1 MSDLMEPRYVGRFS
15 DGKSAASRDVLVGL
29 SDRGVVIER
38 PGEPE
43 PLVWPFGALSSAEP
57 LSSYSIDALLSCSH
71 QPGAALFVADTAFAR
86 RLADMAPHLTARA
99 QRLRLAKPWLYA
111 AGVTAIAAAG
121 IWMAGLSPSRA
132 IARMLPDSARE
143 ALGDQVLS
151 SMTKNRATCTAPA
164 GVTALHA
171 LTDKLSKAAGGTTRF
186 KVVVVDW
193 DLLNAFATPGERIV
207 LTRGLIEK
215 AKSPDEVAGVLAHE
229 MGHGLEMH
237 PETGIVR
244 SIGLAA
250 GAELLL
256 GGSGGSLANI
266 GLLLTQLSYSRE
278 AEREADEQAL
288 RLMKIARVSPQ
299 GLIDFFDRVMD
310 IESKEGGG
318 GPGVLRSHPQTEER
332 RARVAAAETYA
343 SVPALDSG
351 AFTAL
356 KSICAVTS
364 ESDEKPLPEG
374 APSRPTRP
382 RPGETDI

>member
-1 MSDLMEPRYVGRFS
+1 MSDLSQPRYVARFS
-15 DGKSAASRDVLVGL
+15 DGKSAESRDVLVTL
-29 SDRGVVIER
+29 SDRGVMIER
-38 PGEPE
+38 PGEPD
-43 PLVWPFGALSSAEP
+43 PLIWPFGALSSAEP
-57 LSSYSIDALLSCSH
+57 LSSYSIDALLAYSY
-71 QPGAALFVADTAFAR
+71 QPGASLFVADTAFAR
-86 RLADMAPHLTARA
+86 RLAEAAPHLTARA
-99 QRLRLAKPWLYA
+99 QRLRVAKPWFYA
-111 AGVTAIAAAG
+111 ASVTALVAAG

-143 ALGDQVLS
+143 ALGDQVLA

-164 GVTALHA
+164 GVAALDA

-193 DLLNAFATPGERIV
+193 ELLNAFATPGERIV

-256 GGSGGSLANI
+256 GGSGGGLANI
-266 GLLLTQLSYSRE
+266 GLLLTQLSYSRD

-288 RLMKIARVSPQ
+288 QLLKIAGVSPQ
-299 GLIDFFDRVMD
+299 GLIDFFDRVLE
-310 IESKEGGG
+310 IENKEGGG
-318 GPGVLRSHPQTEER
+318 GPGVLRSHPQTQER
-332 RARVAAAETYA
+332 RSRVAAAQTYA
-343 SVPALDSG
+343 TVPALD
-351 AFTAL
+351 ADAWAAL
-356 KSICAVTS
+356 KSVCTATS
-364 ESDEKPLPEG
+364 ESEEKPRPQT
-374 APSRPTRP
+374 APPRPTP
-382 RPGETDI
+382 QRPGETDI